1 MCTDDEIIRDIQRVA
16 AQLNV
21 GQLSFAEYIAL
32 GGQFEEEIK
41 EDDCNTFSS
50 FCELAGIK
58 ECAFE

>member
-16 AQLNV
+16 AYMNAS
-21 GQLSFAEYIAL
+21 QLSFVEYIAH

-41 EDDCNTFSS
+41 GNDCNTFSS

-58 ECAFE
+58 GCASE

>member
-21 GQLSFAEYIAL
+21 GQLSFAEYIAR
-32 GGQFEEEIK
+32 QFEEEIK